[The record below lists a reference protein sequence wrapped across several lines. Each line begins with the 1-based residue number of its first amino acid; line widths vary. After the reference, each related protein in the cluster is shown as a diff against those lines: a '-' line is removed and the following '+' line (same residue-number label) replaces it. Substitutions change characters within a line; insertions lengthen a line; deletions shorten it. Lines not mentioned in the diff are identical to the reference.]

1 MCICLSNMKKERE
14 VWTDFSSQTRGNA
27 VETFPLSRWVNDEE
41 GFAQLRDHSH
51 CKSRPNH
58 THIYKTKEV
67 CMCVLY
73 QRFVPLVSLEVFQ
86 SLLNCRGTSHTY
98 LTHVRTSMI
107 WNEAKFIRSK
117 VAKWQTFYHVR
128 TAEQRLTSSVLQCLM
143 KEFLSLQVKIG

>member
-1 MCICLSNMKKERE
+1 MKEERE

-27 VETFPLSRWVNDEE
+27 VETFPLSRWVNDKE
-41 GFAQLRDHSH
+41 GFAQLRDHNH
-51 CKSRPNH
+51 CKSQPNH

-98 LTHVRTSMI
+98 FTHVRTSSEMR
-107 WNEAKFIRSK
+107 RSLY
-117 VAKWQTFYHVR
+117 AQKWQNGKLSIMYVR
-128 TAEQRLTSSVLQCLM
+128 QNNA
-143 KEFLSLQVKIG
+143 